1 MVAAA
6 PEVITYEPRGAAR
19 DLLLRK
25 DPELLLSGPAGTGKS
40 RVALEKVHLCAL
52 KYPGM
57 RALIARKTL
66 TSLTSTG
73 LVTFSQHVLHPKEG
87 VTFFGGSKSEPAAY
101 RYPNGSAVVVGGMDK
116 PEKVMSAE
124 YDMAYLQE
132 ATDLLAKDYEAVT
145 TRLRNGVMPYQQ
157 LLSDCNPTVPWHWLK
172 QRCDRGVTVELLSR
186 HEDNPRLHDGTDW
199 TPEGR
204 RYLAL
209 LANLTGARKERLL
222 YGRWA
227 AEEGLVYEEFDA
239 AIHVVDRF
247 EIPASWPR
255 YRSVDFGYTN
265 PFSCSSWAQDPDGR
279 LYLYR
284 QVYRTQTLAEDHAR
298 RIVTLSEGERVLAT
312 VADHDAEDRATL
324 ERHGVPTVTAYKKI
338 TPGIQ
343 AVKARL
349 RKAGDGKPR
358 LFILR
363 DSLVERDEALAQAS
377 RPLNT
382 EQEFDSYVWAKGV
395 DGRPNKEAP
404 VDDNNHGLDEL
415 RYMVAY
421 VDKITDEPETFMPW
435 VAPRVIHGT
444 ATTRRR

>member
-1 MVAAA
+1 
-6 PEVITYEPRGAAR
+6 
-19 DLLLRK
+19 
-25 DPELLLSGPAGTGKS
+25 
-40 RVALEKVHLCAL
+40 
-52 KYPGM
+52 
-57 RALIARKTL
+57 
-66 TSLTSTG
+66 
-73 LVTFSQHVLHPKEG
+73 
-87 VTFFGGSKSEPAAY
+87 
-101 RYPNGSAVVVGGMDK
+101 
-116 PEKVMSAE
+116 
-124 YDMAYLQE
+124 
-132 ATDLLAKDYEAVT
+132 
-145 TRLRNGVMPYQQ
+145 
-157 LLSDCNPTVPWHWLK
+157 
-172 QRCDRGVTVELLSR
+172 
-186 HEDNPRLHDGTDW
+186 
-199 TPEGR
+199 
-204 RYLAL
+204 
-209 LANLTGARKERLL
+209 
-222 YGRWA
+222 
-227 AEEGLVYEEFDA
+227 
-239 AIHVVDRF
+239 
-247 EIPASWPR
+247 
-255 YRSVDFGYTN
+255 
-265 PFSCSSWAQDPDGR
+265 
-279 LYLYR
+279 
-284 QVYRTQTLAEDHAR
+284 
-298 RIVTLSEGERVLAT
+298 